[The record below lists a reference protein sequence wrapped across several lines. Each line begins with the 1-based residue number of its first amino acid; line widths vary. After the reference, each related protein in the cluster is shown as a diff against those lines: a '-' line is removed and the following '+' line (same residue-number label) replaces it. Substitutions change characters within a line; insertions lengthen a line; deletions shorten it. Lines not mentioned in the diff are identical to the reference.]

1 MDAVNFLREYNRMC
15 QAFNCKNCPVSDM
28 GSDAEFC
35 DVIAKN
41 NPEEFVMRVEK
52 WSSENRVRTRQTEF
66 LKLFPNVKIRK
77 GIIDI
82 CPDVVDKKHHCDN
95 RMNCDD
101 CAKNFWDA
109 EVEE

>member
-15 QAFNCKNCPVSDM
+15 QAFNCKNCPVSNM
-28 GSDAEFC
+28 NSDEEFC

-41 NPEEFVMRVEK
+41 NPEEFVRRVEK

-66 LKLFPNVKIRK
+66 LKLFPNVKKRK
-77 GIIDI
+77 GIIDV
-82 CPDVVDKKHHCDN
+82 CPDVVDEKHHCDN
-95 RMNCDD
+95 WMNCAD
-101 CAKNFWDA
+101 CLKNFWDV